1 LFQHLLGYV
10 LDFASRKSEL
20 VMMHLSQHQAY
31 GSGHLVFEKP
41 SGAS

>member
-10 LDFASRKSEL
+10 LDFASRKSAL
-20 VMMHLSQHQAY
+20 VMMLLSQYQVY
-31 GSGHLVFEKP
+31 GSGHLVFEKS